1 MYREKYLD
9 SFAHFTCCIEISIGI
24 INPHYR
30 VINNCGAR
38 LKDII
43 CLLWDDDN
51 KITKSQDDI
60 LMKTGVYKYLYD
72 LN

>member
-1 MYREKYLD
+1 M
-9 SFAHFTCCIEISIGI
+9 GI
-24 INPHYR
+24 INPHYS
-30 VINNCGAR
+30 VINNRGSR

-51 KITKSQDDI
+51 KITKRQDDM
-60 LMKTGVYKYLYD
+60 LMNNGVYKYLYD